1 MNVGRKSTVPAQEL
15 VGSPLTHKLS
25 TTEPPSVAMSQESP
39 PAEPDSSSALV
50 ESSISILERPLS
62 MPPYPIAQ
70 SVPESL
76 EQPVKEPPS
85 QTKKTELA
93 EPVFSEAV
101 HEFDILTAS
110 SEKIPD
116 LLQKTV
122 EVELSTPASATS
134 LGLVE
139 EPQEQ
144 ALEPKSLTSTAETSS
159 EAASVPPG
167 VPAVEPQALETPL
180 ERTKTA
186 PLAESSTEQVETVA
200 GPAESS
206 VELDTLHVPD
216 CDPIDLGS
224 GSVLPDLNSVAIT
237 EAQET
242 NPPTGQERQSDSGKS
257 TIQFSSLYII
267 FFL

>member
-1 MNVGRKSTVPAQEL
+1 
-15 VGSPLTHKLS
+15 
-25 TTEPPSVAMSQESP
+25 
-39 PAEPDSSSALV
+39 
-50 ESSISILERPLS
+50 